1 MFTGLVEGC
10 ATVEAASLKDGV
22 LALALALPF
31 ETALGDSV
39 AVDGCCLTVASL
51 DGATA
56 TFAAVSETLAATQL
70 GDRRP
75 GDRVHV
81 ERALRLGDRLG
92 GHLVTGHVDATG
104 TIRARQDAG
113 GALRIT
119 FDLSPT
125 LLRYIVR
132 KGSVTVDGVSLTVQ
146 EVVVGGCRVD
156 LVPHTVAVTGFGGY
170 AVGRR
175 VNVEVDLMAR
185 YAEGLLAPRE
195 GS

>member
-10 ATVEAASLKDGV
+10 ATVQAAALQDGV
-22 LALALALPF
+22 LALALVLPF
-31 ETALGDSV
+31 ETSLGDSV
-39 AVDGCCLTVASL
+39 AVDGCCLTVASVS
-51 DGATA
+51 GATA

-104 TIRARQDAG
+104 RVRERHEAG

-119 FDLSPT
+119 FDLTPA
-125 LLRYIVR
+125 LMRYVVR

-146 EVVVGGCRVD
+146 EVVGDGFRVD

-195 GS
+195 GT